1 MNPLQAAFILQILES
16 LPGLILAGANVVG
29 MIEQSRAAVRLMVS
43 EDRNPLP
50 EEWEALN
57 TTTAALREELHQ

>member
-43 EDRNPLP
+43 EDRDPLDS
-50 EEWEALN
+50 EWQALN
-57 TTTAALREELHQ
+57 DTTAALRQELHQ